1 MFQLHFNNQIF
12 QRKEDFEMEGKGFPE
27 FVEAAFTFCKAW
39 LSGQEIFLQQ
49 TSGSTGIPKET
60 ELTRTQM
67 LASAEATG
75 AFFGTNSETQLL
87 CCLNSAY
94 IAGKMMLVRAMLW
107 DCPIWLVEPKSNP
120 FQDLPKDFSPDFI
133 AMVPLQVET
142 CLEDFQ
148 TLVKLKKVSNLIIGG
163 APVSQNLKTRLME
176 NNISAWQ
183 TYGMTETVSHIA
195 LAKIETGDSHYHTL
209 PEVEIGQDERG
220 ALWIKSPMSRLDKI
234 QSNDLVELTT
244 KTSFYW
250 LGRADFVIN
259 SGGIKLHPELLEQKS
274 ESLIREFFPDSRF
287 FFFGEK
293 DKILGERLILILEN
307 TEPNEELAKLLQE
320 RTKSRLGNF
329 ETPKKIYFLPAFIE
343 TESGKINRLM
353 TFNQI

>member
-12 QRKEDFEMEGKGFPE
+12 RRKEDFKLENKSIPD

-49 TSGSTGIPKET
+49 TSGSTGTPKET
-60 ELTRTQM
+60 ELTRAQM
-67 LASAEATG
+67 LASARATG
-75 AFFGTNSETQLL
+75 AFFRTNSETRLL

-148 TLVKLKKVSNLIIGG
+148 TLVKLKKVSILIIGG
-163 APVSQNLKTRLME
+163 APVSQNLKTHLLE
-176 NNISAWQ
+176 NNIPAWQ

-195 LAKIETGDSHYHTL
+195 LAKIESGDSHYHTL
-209 PEVEIGQDERG
+209 PGVEIGQDVLG
-220 ALWIKSPMSRLDKI
+220 ALWVKSPMSGSEKI
-234 QSNDLVELTT
+234 QTNDLVKLTS
-244 KTSFYW
+244 KTSFHW
-250 LGRADFVIN
+250 QGRADFVIN
-259 SGGIKLHPELLEQKS
+259 SGGVKLHPELLEQKS
-274 ESLIREFFPDSRF
+274 ESLIREFFPESRF
-287 FFFGEK
+287 FYHGEK
-293 DKILGERLILILEN
+293 DEKLGERLVLILEKAK
-307 TEPNEELAKLLQE
+307 PDKELAKLLQE
-320 RTKSRLGNF
+320 KIKSELGNF
-329 ETPKKIYFLPAFIE
+329 ETPKKIYFLPSFIE
-343 TESGKINRLM
+343 TESGKIDRLV
-353 TFNQI
+353 TFQQL